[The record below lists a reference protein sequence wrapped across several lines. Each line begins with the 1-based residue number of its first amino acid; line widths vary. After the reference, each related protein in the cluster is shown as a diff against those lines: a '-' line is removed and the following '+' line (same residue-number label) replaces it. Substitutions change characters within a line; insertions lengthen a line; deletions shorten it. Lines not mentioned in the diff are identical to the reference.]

1 MGIAA
6 PLADSDLFA
15 ATQFELRDPPGRVG
29 RWVVR
34 RVHGAEV
41 DSRHLLVRADGQP
54 LGLVRKA
61 RRRLAEL
68 LYSSR
73 LEVVDPGGTV
83 LLVLLSTSTSLSVR
97 DAGGQLGVLRRRLA
111 ERRPPQPRVRL
122 YSGPVGSEVEVA
134 ALAPRGEY
142 ARFGAPGVSLI
153 VDPSGATAARVTGAG
168 DFRHVAEISA
178 GIDDALRVLVIAFT
192 CSFADHH
199 WLYWT
204 RQGVY

>member
-1 MGIAA
+1 MG
-6 PLADSDLFA
+6 LVDSQLFA
-15 ATQFELRDPPGRVG
+15 AARFELRDPPGRVG
-29 RWVVR
+29 RWLLR
-34 RVHGAEV
+34 RVRGIEV
-41 DSRHLLVRADGQP
+41 DSRHLIVAADGQP

-61 RRRLAEL
+61 RRRLGEL

-73 LEVVDPGGTV
+73 LEVVDPGGNV
-83 LLVLLSTSTSLSVR
+83 LLVLLSTGSSLSVR

-122 YSGPVGSEVEVA
+122 YAGAVGSEVEVA
-134 ALAPRGEY
+134 TLAPRAEY
-142 ARFGAPGVSLI
+142 ARFGDPGVSVI
-153 VDPSGATAARVTGAG
+153 VDSSGATAARITGAG

-178 GIDDALRVLVIAFT
+178 GIEDELRVLVIAFT
-192 CSFADHH
+192 CAFVDHY